1 MILVTVGLQ
10 LPFARLIRAMDRLA
24 PKLAD
29 EVFAQIGET
38 TVTPANMAYT
48 HALNAEEF
56 EANVIEADVIVS
68 HAGVGSI
75 LAAQRNATPL
85 VILPRKAALGE
96 HRTDHQLDTVNAIDG
111 RYGIIP
117 ISHESEIEPAI
128 EQAKSIDRSRI
139 RAAQASAGLRIKTQE
154 FIERRDEPAFSRRIF
169 GLFSR

>member
-10 LPFARLIRAMDRLA
+10 LPFARLIRAMDRMA
-24 PKLAD
+24 PRLND
-29 EVFAQIGET
+29 ELFAQIGET
-38 TVTPANMAYT
+38 SSTPTNMQYAR
-48 HALNAEEF
+48 ALNAEEF
-56 EANVIEADVIVS
+56 ETKVSEADLVVS

-111 RYGIIP
+111 RYGIIAV
-117 ISHESEIEPAI
+117 SHENDIESAI
-128 EQAKSIDRSRI
+128 DEARSIDRSRI
-139 RAAQASAGLRIKTQE
+139 RAAQASAGLRVKTQE
-154 FIERRDEPAFSRRIF
+154 FIERRVEPAFGRRIF